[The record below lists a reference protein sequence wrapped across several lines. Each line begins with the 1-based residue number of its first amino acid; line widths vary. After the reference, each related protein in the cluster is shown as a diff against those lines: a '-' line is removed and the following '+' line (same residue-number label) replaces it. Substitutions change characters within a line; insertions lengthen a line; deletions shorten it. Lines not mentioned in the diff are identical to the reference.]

1 MHNRIVIVSGGE
13 LQTDFVLPILKNPNE
28 YIIAVDKGINFF
40 YKHQIKPNY
49 IVGDFDSADDS
60 IRTYFRTET
69 NIPIRELN
77 PIKDESDTE
86 TAIRMAM
93 TLGANEIIILG
104 GTGGRMDHFWANVQ
118 SLKIPLKAGVRA
130 CIVDEQNYIY
140 LLAPGKQVIKKADC
154 FGKYI
159 SFFPLGEDVYG
170 FTLEGFAYPTYGMH
184 LTSDKSLCVSNE
196 VEDDEASISF
206 RTGTLLVMET
216 RDKQ

>member
-1 MHNRIVIVSGGE
+1 MNNRIVIVSGGD
-13 LQTDFVLPILKNPNE
+13 LQPEFVLPILKKPNE
-28 YIIAVDKGINFF
+28 YIIAVDKGINFL
-40 YKHQIKPNY
+40 YENQIKPNY

-69 NIPIRELN
+69 NIPVRELN

-86 TAIRMAM
+86 TAIRMAIR
-93 TLGANEIIILG
+93 LGANEIIILG
-104 GTGGRMDHFWANVQ
+104 ATGGRLDHFWANVQ
-118 SLKIPLKAGVRA
+118 SLKIPLKAGVKTYIMDA
-130 CIVDEQNYIY
+130 QNCIFLME
-140 LLAPGKQVIKKADC
+140 PGKYTLKKSES

-170 FTLEGFAYPTYGMH
+170 LTLEGFAYPTYGMH

-196 VEDDEASISF
+196 FDEEEVSITF

-216 RDKQ
+216 RDR